1 MALLPTSQRDQKMM
15 LVCIAALGLAF
26 AYWYM
31 LWSPANTELEAEQTH
46 VEALRTINQT
56 AKSELAQGKTA
67 QLRAETQQYAQD
79 LEVMREL
86 VPTANEVPVLLEQV
100 STAARRVGL
109 DISDVQPLPQMNGD
123 QYDAYKYRMSVKGTY
138 QEIGDFLTNVGTL
151 QRIVAPINVSLAP
164 SPVDTRKIKTPR
176 QSALDAR
183 FEIQTYVARTM
194 PTAKAGPSARLEP
207 EPSKPGER

>member
-1 MALLPTSQRDQKMM
+1 MALLPTSQRDQKML
-15 LVCIAALGLAF
+15 LVCIAALALGF

-31 LWSPANTELEAEQTH
+31 IWSPANTELDATAQH
-46 VEALRTINQT
+46 VESLRTINQT

-67 QLRAETQQYAQD
+67 QLRAETEHYAQD

-100 STAARRVGL
+100 STAARRVGI

-151 QRIVAPINVSLAP
+151 QRIVAPINVSLNP
-164 SPVDTRKIKTPR
+164 SQIDPRKLKAPR
-176 QSALDAR
+176 QQALDAR
-183 FEIQTYVARTM
+183 FEIQTYVARTS
-194 PTAKAGPSARLEP
+194 PVAKAAPAGRLQP